1 MFVERESRMGEIK
14 AAEARAAINMKVA
27 REQRSLKTRSL
38 TTFVS
43 MPLGLS
49 RTVSRRDTDD
59 ASWIQTTRKSWPC
72 FRWTRGRRHAR
83 PK

>member
-38 TTFVS
+38 TTFAG
-43 MPLGLS
+43 MLLGLS
-49 RTVSRRDTDD
+49 WTVSRNDTHD
-59 ASWIQTTRKSWPC
+59 ASWIQTTKTSWHC